1 MILLFCPPVVGVG
14 SVLFAEL
21 VVLVLLVDGPAHQL
35 VGVQDL
41 LSQRLVNTE
50 QHGRELSRAGHATIF

>member
-1 MILLFCPPVVGVG
+1 MGVG

>member
-1 MILLFCPPVVGVG
+1 MGVG

-50 QHGRELSRAGHATIF
+50 QHGRELSRAGHETIF